1 MLSHKQFALTL
12 SSNYQRSAFRV
23 NVDSD
28 IAELAQK
35 FDVIHEQMMSELAMA
50 IGLFDRVAPGSVFED
65 TLASLFD
72 DNPDDRTLA
81 LLNAEG

>member
-1 MLSHKQFALTL
+1 MLGPIDAMKLRSSLT
-12 SSNYQRSAFRV
+12 
-23 NVDSD
+23 
-28 IAELAQK
+28 
-35 FDVIHEQMMSELAMA
+35 
-50 IGLFDRVAPGSVFED
+50 LFDRVAPGSVFED